1 MRWQQAVLS
10 LAAVGALSAMAASSF
25 AATRY
30 ESFDVPKTIRKTGT
44 TTSTIEIG
52 EAGTVENLDVELDV
66 AFLWDEDLDV
76 YLVGPDGTAV
86 ELFTDVGG
94 SGVNFSGTVLDDEA
108 ATSIRDGAAPF
119 TGRYQPEGRLSDLT
133 GTDRQG
139 TWRLEIANDGGWFS
153 GTLNS
158 WALVLGREG
167 EDVCPPPPEP
177 ANPGPS
183 DGASGVSIE
192 PTLVWG
198 VGAGGRPAFRF
209 LAATGE
215 EGPEPFSLYEL
226 QTDPPQAVRI
236 DDNCGVYALDFSPTG
251 ELYGCSEY
259 ALWKLD
265 IVDGQV
271 ACTSIGDFRSA
282 TDDSVLMT
290 GLAFHPEGVL
300 YGSTFDLITNTSVIY
315 RIDKATAYV
324 TEVCRLPIFNGIAW
338 AIDFSPD
345 GKLYAAFM
353 TLLLIDL
360 DACKETLLGDVLA
373 TDLDWAPDGFLY
385 SVDEETRMLYTID
398 PSLAI
403 VVDEV
408 GPYDIAPWGL
418 ASQVLG
424 TSSLNR
430 VSQSVRTGVQSSRP
444 SGHDLRALRIELLR
458 RLSTSQAAA
467 PGDTPAHAPI
477 LAGAAP
483 KVRLQ
488 APAEDPNRV
497 TFDVFLDTTHPPAAL
512 ACGDV
517 ETQTCRP
524 GPLDFCTRY
533 YWQVVAKNACGET
546 ASGPVW
552 SFRTESVP
560 ADFDQDCDVDLRDL
574 AVFAS
579 YWMMVSD

>member
-1 MRWQQAVLS
+1 VTAP
-10 LAAVGALSAMAASSF
+10 SS

-30 ESFDVPKTIRKTGT
+30 ESFDVPKTITKIGT

-52 EAGTVENLDVELDV
+52 EAGLVENLDVELDIG
-66 AFLWDEDLDV
+66 FLWDEDLDV
-76 YLVGPDGTAV
+76 YLVGPGGTAV

-119 TGRYQPEGRLSDLT
+119 TGRYRPEGRLADLT

-139 TWRLEIANDGGWFS
+139 TWKLEITNDGGWFS

-158 WALVLGREG
+158 WALVLRREG
-167 EDVCPPPPEP
+167 ESACAPPPEP
-177 ANPGPS
+177 TNPEPG

-192 PTLVWG
+192 PELVWG
-198 VGAGGRPAFRF
+198 IGAGDRPAFRF

-215 EGPEPFSLYEL
+215 EGAEPFSLYEL
-226 QTDPPQAVRI
+226 RTDPPEAVLI

-271 ACTSIGDFRSA
+271 ACTNIGEFRSA

-290 GLAFHPEGVL
+290 GLAFRPEGAL

-324 TEVCRLPIFNGIAW
+324 TEVCRLPIWNGIAW

-345 GKLYAAFM
+345 GKLYAAFQ

-398 PSLAI
+398 PSLA
-403 VVDEV
+403 VVVAEV

-418 ASQVLG
+418 ATQVLG
-424 TSSLNR
+424 TSSTNR
-430 VSQSVRTGVQSSRP
+430 PAQSAGAGVRSLRQG
-444 SGHDLRALRIELLR
+444 GHDRRALKVELLR
-458 RLSTSQAAA
+458 RLSASQSAASSGA
-467 PGDTPAHAPI
+467 PAHAPAV
-477 LAGAAP
+477 AGAAP
-483 KVRLQ
+483 TVRLQ
-488 APAEDPNRV
+488 ALAEDPNRV
-497 TFDVFLDTTHPPAAL
+497 TFDVFFDTADPPTAL
-512 ACGDV
+512 VCGDV
-517 ETQTCRP
+517 EMQTCRV

-546 ASGPVW
+546 AAGPVW